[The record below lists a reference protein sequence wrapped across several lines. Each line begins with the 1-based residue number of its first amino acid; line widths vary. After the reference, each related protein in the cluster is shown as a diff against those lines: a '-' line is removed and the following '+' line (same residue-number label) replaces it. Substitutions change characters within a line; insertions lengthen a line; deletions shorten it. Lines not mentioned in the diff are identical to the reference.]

1 MVLLRQPGN
10 PGNDIFLPETVAQK
24 KNRNSRN
31 RRADP
36 EKCAAGSPLH
46 PARPDRRRRA
56 GARLDDISRPTDSS
70 GIYCGLLPVQP
81 VHPVGGAGRRE
92 AKIRAADKS
101 GFKSCD
107 PARLCVIIC
116 TIIRNIVPARR
127 RSLPHP
133 DTREE
138 DPALSPFISALR
150 LIDRY
155 FILWLLIVSC
165 IAYFFP
171 SPFTGISPWI
181 PLLLGVVMFGMGTT
195 LSADDFRLI
204 LKQPVPVLIGVAAQ
218 YVIMPGSAFLI
229 ALLFRLPPDLAAG
242 MILVGASPG
251 GTASNVIVY
260 LARGDVPLSVTM
272 TTVSTLLAPIFTPL
286 LMLLL
291 ADRWLPVE
299 PWSLFQSIVQVVIV
313 PVVLGIL
320 VKRFF
325 PVAVKKATPALPAV
339 SVLAIIAIVAGIIA
353 NGADQLLAAPII
365 FLAVMLHN
373 LAGLA
378 LGYLAARLLRQD
390 EARCRAISVEVG
402 MQNSG
407 LAVALAT
414 AHFNPIAALP
424 GAIFSV
430 WHNISG
436 SLLAA
441 YWGKK
446 KIEKASAS
454 GMTADS

>member
-1 MVLLRQPGN
+1 LRREWLIALTGLGAGTAIGMWITDRFEWFSFVSLAILVTIYFYLKQ
-10 PGNDIFLPETVAQK
+10 LRRK

-165 IAYFFP
+165 IAYFFRPP
-171 SPFTGISPWI
+171 SPGSVRGSRSFWASSC
-181 PLLLGVVMFGMGTT
+181 
-195 LSADDFRLI
+195 SAWEPPFR
-204 LKQPVPVLIGVAAQ
+204 
-218 YVIMPGSAFLI
+218 
-229 ALLFRLPPDLAAG
+229 R
-242 MILVGASPG
+242 MI
-251 GTASNVIVY
+251 
-260 LARGDVPLSVTM
+260 
-272 TTVSTLLAPIFTPL
+272 
-286 LMLLL
+286 
-291 ADRWLPVE
+291 
-299 PWSLFQSIVQVVIV
+299 
-313 PVVLGIL
+313 
-320 VKRFF
+320 
-325 PVAVKKATPALPAV
+325 
-339 SVLAIIAIVAGIIA
+339 
-353 NGADQLLAAPII
+353 
-365 FLAVMLHN
+365 
-373 LAGLA
+373 
-378 LGYLAARLLRQD
+378 
-390 EARCRAISVEVG
+390 
-402 MQNSG
+402 
-407 LAVALAT
+407 
-414 AHFNPIAALP
+414 
-424 GAIFSV
+424 
-430 WHNISG
+430 
-436 SLLAA
+436 
-441 YWGKK
+441 
-446 KIEKASAS
+446 SAS
-454 GMTADS
+454 S

>member
-1 MVLLRQPGN
+1 
-10 PGNDIFLPETVAQK
+10 
-24 KNRNSRN
+24 
-31 RRADP
+31 
-36 EKCAAGSPLH
+36 
-46 PARPDRRRRA
+46 
-56 GARLDDISRPTDSS
+56 
-70 GIYCGLLPVQP
+70 
-81 VHPVGGAGRRE
+81 
-92 AKIRAADKS
+92 
-101 GFKSCD
+101 
-107 PARLCVIIC
+107 
-116 TIIRNIVPARR
+116 
-127 RSLPHP
+127 
-133 DTREE
+133 
-138 DPALSPFISALR
+138 LSPFISALR

-218 YVIMPGSAFLI
+218 YVIMPGAAFLI

>member
-1 MVLLRQPGN
+1 M
-10 PGNDIFLPETVAQK
+10 
-24 KNRNSRN
+24 
-31 RRADP
+31 
-36 EKCAAGSPLH
+36 
-46 PARPDRRRRA
+46 
-56 GARLDDISRPTDSS
+56 
-70 GIYCGLLPVQP
+70 
-81 VHPVGGAGRRE
+81 
-92 AKIRAADKS
+92 
-101 GFKSCD
+101 
-107 PARLCVIIC
+107 
-116 TIIRNIVPARR
+116 
-127 RSLPHP
+127 
-133 DTREE
+133 
-138 DPALSPFISALR
+138 SPFISALR

-181 PLLLGVVMFGMGTT
+181 PLLLGVVMFGMGIT
-195 LSADDFRLI
+195 LSAGDFRLI

-218 YVIMPGSAFLI
+218 YIIMPVAAYLI
-229 ALLFRLPPDLAAG
+229 AVLFQLPPDLAAG

-260 LARGDVPLSVTM
+260 LAKGDVPLSVTM
-272 TTVSTLLAPIFTPL
+272 TTVSTLLAPILTPL

-291 ADRWLPVE
+291 ANQWLPVE

-313 PVVLGIL
+313 PIVLGLL

-325 PVAVKKATPALPAV
+325 PVAVKKATHALRAV
-339 SVLAIIAIVAGIIA
+339 SVLAIITIVAGIIA
-353 NGADQLLAAPII
+353 NGADQLLAVPII
-365 FLAVMLHN
+365 FLAVILHN

-378 LGYLAARLLRQD
+378 LGYLAAHLLRQD

-407 LAVALAT
+407 LAVALAA

-436 SLLAA
+436 SLLAS

-446 KIEKASAS
+446 TEKKTSAS
-454 GMTADS
+454 QVAG